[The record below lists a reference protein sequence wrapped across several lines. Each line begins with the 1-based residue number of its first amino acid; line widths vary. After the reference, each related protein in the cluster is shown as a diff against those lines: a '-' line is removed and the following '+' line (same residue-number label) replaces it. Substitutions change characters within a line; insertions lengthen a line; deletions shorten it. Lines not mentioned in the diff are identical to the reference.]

1 MIGIVLNQDWSEPLT
16 SSNSDIEA
24 AQRANEF
31 KLGWFADPIFFGD
44 YPLSMRR
51 GAGNRLPVLLF
62 ILLNFVDL
70 FFKNIYIFCT

>member
-16 SSNSDIEA
+16 SSTSDTEA

-51 GAGNRLPVLLF
+51 GAGNRLPVLFVYF
-62 ILLNFVDL
+62 ILFYFIKLCRAF
-70 FFKNIYIFCT
+70 